1 MAGWFLS
8 AFKAMLFLGLILVS
22 RPPPQDHQFG
32 QKGGEVKLGK
42 FLISSH
48 VHNSLSQSLFLSG
61 NKCLGDIH
69 VEYWDLA
76 GTKEGDGAV
85 SGAC

>member
-1 MAGWFLS
+1 MAPLS
-8 AFKAMLFLGLILVS
+8 LQSHAFPWSHISVQAS
-22 RPPPQDHQFG
+22 PQDHQFS

-48 VHNSLSQSLFLSG
+48 VHNSPSQSLFLSG
-61 NKCLGDIH
+61 SKCLGDIH